1 MTSGAQRDIW
11 GRDVTIG
18 AIMPN
23 VTYGAAYKDTTA
35 RKDTI
40 VKIDPAYKGDIWG
53 HKKARETSDDAQKK
67 QTVIQKRLQSV
78 EAIDHLSLTSAEL
91 EKVPPSSSASSTTIL
106 SSTFPMILTPLSTCL
121 KASSFN
127 YARQA
132 LLPELYRELA
142 PGVIYPLLDLDI
154 RPYYLIFS

>member
-18 AIMPN
+18 ANMPD

-67 QTVIQKRLQSV
+67 TDSYTKAFTKCSCYDQS
-78 EAIDHLSLTSAEL
+78 SPTSAEGEL
-91 EKVPPSSSASSTTIL
+91 IKL
-106 SSTFPMILTPLSTCL
+106 SP
-121 KASSFN
+121 
-127 YARQA
+127 
-132 LLPELYRELA
+132 
-142 PGVIYPLLDLDI
+142 
-154 RPYYLIFS
+154 